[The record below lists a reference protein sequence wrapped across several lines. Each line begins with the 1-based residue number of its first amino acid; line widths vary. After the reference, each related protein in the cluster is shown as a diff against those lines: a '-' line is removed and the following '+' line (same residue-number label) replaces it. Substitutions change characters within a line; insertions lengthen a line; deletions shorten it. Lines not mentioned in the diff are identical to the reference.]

1 MTKNERLNQV
11 LNQIAKELNQ
21 ATSREQ
27 AESMNLDKYLFLE
40 NNSAYGGYRVVNV
53 GIKNGAH
60 YGAFNESGAET
71 RLKAAEMMTKL
82 NSILTGI
89 QLQKQL

>member
-1 MTKNERLNQV
+1 MTKSERLNQV

-60 YGAFNESGAET
+60 YGAFNGNGAEV